1 MIGVSTG
8 GVLTWVKL
16 GHNLRP
22 KNNSRGEAPKN
33 LNLAVINPSLSA
45 QTRDQGAPISVSK
58 PYI

>member
-1 MIGVSTG
+1 MIGVSTD

-33 LNLAVINPSLSA
+33 LNLATIKASISA
-45 QTRDQGAPISVSK
+45 QTQD
-58 PYI
+58 